1 MKRYSYN
8 IEIDT
13 HIAESECCN
22 LPSETVPEQ
31 SLSIREIM
39 DRHMLEAPANEQ
51 MNGFSDDEDA
61 LGDSDYPEDFTDI
74 PTDYELDALRE
85 DYRVSTKKDDDYA
98 QQTKV
103 LDDAGRTNN
112 VASLVGLAILSSLA

>member
-1 MKRYSYN
+1 MKRYTYT
-8 IEIDT
+8 IEESV

-39 DRHMLEAPANEQ
+39 DRHMLEAPNDEQ
-51 MNGFSDDEDA
+51 MNGYSDDEDA

-74 PTDYELDALRE
+74 PTDYELDALRD
-85 DYRVSTKKDDDYA
+85 DYRSSRRNDKDETEAEVLADKAAADREDST
-98 QQTKV
+98 
-103 LDDAGRTNN
+103 G
-112 VASLVGLAILSSLA
+112 ASEPAP